1 MMNEGHLFQLM
12 VVKISQTIC
21 LWKLLVFNCKREIS
35 YVKVKSKV
43 KDRKCWYN
51 LITIS
56 KMHLYVWGSMKIY
69 WRVLIRVKR
78 NVTNGWKDGRKLE
91 NHYKI
96 LRFQNH
102 MHTIINF
109 FKVFL
114 QLDIRFQIA
123 LIDITFQNS
132 FDKNS
137 N

>member
-1 MMNEGHLFQLM
+1 M
-12 VVKISQTIC
+12 
-21 LWKLLVFNCKREIS
+21 
-35 YVKVKSKV
+35 
-43 KDRKCWYN
+43 
-51 LITIS
+51 
-56 KMHLYVWGSMKIY
+56 
-69 WRVLIRVKR
+69 
-78 NVTNGWKDGRKLE
+78 TNGWKDGRKLE

-96 LRFQNH
+96 LRFQNN

-114 QLDIRFQIA
+114 QIDIRFQIA